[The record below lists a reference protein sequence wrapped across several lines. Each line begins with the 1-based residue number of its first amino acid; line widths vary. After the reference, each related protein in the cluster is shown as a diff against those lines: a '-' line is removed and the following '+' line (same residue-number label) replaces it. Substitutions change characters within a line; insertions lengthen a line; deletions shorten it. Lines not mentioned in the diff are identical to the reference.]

1 MILKAFYIVIRYF
14 LITIK
19 GWDKMNKDE
28 LIAKVKE
35 MVNEGNL
42 DEAKQFIEDHKDELG
57 NYVEQ
62 AKNFLKD
69 IDVDGITDKIK
80 SLFK

>member
-1 MILKAFYIVIRYF
+1 
-14 LITIK
+14 
-19 GWDKMNKDE
+19 MNKDE

-42 DEAKQFIEDHKDELG
+42 DEAKQFVEDHKDELG
-57 NYVEQ
+57 SYVEQ
-62 AKNFLKD
+62 AKHLLKD

-80 SLFK
+80 NLFK

>member
-1 MILKAFYIVIRYF
+1 
-14 LITIK
+14 
-19 GWDKMNKDE
+19 MNKDE
-28 LIAKVKE
+28 LMAKVKE

-62 AKNFLKD
+62 AKNLLKD

>member
-1 MILKAFYIVIRYF
+1 
-14 LITIK
+14 
-19 GWDKMNKDE
+19 MNKDE

-35 MVNEGNL
+35 MINEGNL
-42 DEAKQFIEDHKDELG
+42 DEAKQFVEDHKDELG
-57 NYVEQ
+57 SYVEQ
-62 AKNFLKD
+62 AKHLLKD

>member
-1 MILKAFYIVIRYF
+1 
-14 LITIK
+14 
-19 GWDKMNKDE
+19 MNKDE

-62 AKNFLKD
+62 AKNLLKD

>member
-1 MILKAFYIVIRYF
+1 
-14 LITIK
+14 
-19 GWDKMNKDE
+19 MNKDE
-28 LIAKVKE
+28 LIVKVKE

-42 DEAKQFIEDHKDELG
+42 DEAKQFVEDHKDELG
-57 NYVEQ
+57 SYVEQ
-62 AKNFLKD
+62 AKHLLKD

>member
-1 MILKAFYIVIRYF
+1 
-14 LITIK
+14 
-19 GWDKMNKDE
+19 MNKDE

-42 DEAKQFIEDHKDELG
+42 DEAKQFVEDHKDELG
-57 NYVEQ
+57 SYVEQ
-62 AKNFLKD
+62 AKHLLKD

>member
-1 MILKAFYIVIRYF
+1 
-14 LITIK
+14 
-19 GWDKMNKDE
+19 MNKDE
-28 LIAKVKE
+28 LITKVKE

-42 DEAKQFIEDHKDELG
+42 DEAKQFVEDHKDELG
-57 NYVEQ
+57 SYVEQ
-62 AKNFLKD
+62 AKHLLKD